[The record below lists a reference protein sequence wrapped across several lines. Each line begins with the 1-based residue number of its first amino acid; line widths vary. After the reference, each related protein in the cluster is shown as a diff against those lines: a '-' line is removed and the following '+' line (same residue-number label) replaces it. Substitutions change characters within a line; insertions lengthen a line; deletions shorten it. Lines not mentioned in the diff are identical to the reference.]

1 MAERTITVPI
11 DPIDRGIDRHDTDI
25 RNGKVTDA
33 LNVINDD
40 GDLRR
45 RDAYKTIYT
54 AAPHFLPDGLTAV
67 QAGTGPASDTLTAF
81 TNRAGTITTS
91 HNVLY
96 VGCDE
101 KFDGIDLSIVTH
113 TSTPTNETKIKA
125 HYYNGTAWTTFDLSS
140 DTTRF
145 GKFNADADKYYFTS
159 LAKAGRLT
167 WHRQNLAN
175 WSQNNTST
183 FGGVFLGSTKYWLAF
198 QLINNAGNKVS
209 LPANSVII
217 KPGVRAFELNK
228 INGIFPVRTKKK
240 NVLVVCSDRETKRG
254 SEKGAMVGLATTPEE
269 PTKIL
274 HLTEN
279 EGSGT
284 NTQVTIPQWT
294 ESTVSMPTSH
304 SAQGSTGVYPPGS
317 AFTTMR
323 RTNLSLADWYYSGT
337 SAETEW
343 RGGPVLSLAAAKV
356 DNNGAGST
364 VNQISVALENV
375 SANQYEHYLLRI
387 TSGTGANEERQIW
400 KNTAT
405 DSGTGKV
412 IFYVFDDF
420 STGAPASSDI
430 QVYAP
435 HSRIEMR
442 ESQLDYEVQTNDDDD
457 ITVQESR
464 PWAPSVESTVD
475 NQGVHFYLSR
485 RLRWLIDGGKFWTAA
500 YDKNTN
506 ALYLSNDTSPILQFD
521 GEHLRTLY
529 PETDTD
535 NDWNADRYANFL
547 FLDQESRAEAKAEGI
562 TETSFLENSPIIGS
576 IIVPFLRRL
585 FILGI
590 NNDPSQIRFSG
601 ENAFY
606 VWPSLFLRTIADDSL
621 RKLQGAAA
629 MNNRLIFWTASSIME
644 FLFLGREDQ
653 FDSRILHTGA
663 GFVSHYGVQV
673 IKSTL
678 VGPNTDGLYAFN
690 GANFEP
696 VLDDWTRV
704 FKEGVNIKR
713 LDRCSSVHLQTKG
726 YYMLAVA
733 SGGSNKNDKIFIWD
747 YTRDR
752 FWLWDAPYG
761 ASFLAKDYDENGDER
776 LLIGTDDGH
785 VMTLSDS
792 ATDDGKAITSYARS
806 VPMNIFG
813 HKEAAYTKIQT
824 VIGNGANNPE
834 LKFFVDKR
842 DTPERTISLDADE
855 GLNKLGSLVLG
866 NTTTGTL
873 ADNRFATV
881 NSSIQAKGK
890 DFQVQ
895 IGGSNPW
902 RLRRMYITARDLGAR

>member
-1 MAERTITVPI
+1 
-11 DPIDRGIDRHDTDI
+11 
-25 RNGKVTDA
+25 
-33 LNVINDD
+33 
-40 GDLRR
+40 
-45 RDAYKTIYT
+45 
-54 AAPHFLPDGLTAV
+54 
-67 QAGTGPASDTLTAF
+67 
-81 TNRAGTITTS
+81 
-91 HNVLY
+91 
-96 VGCDE
+96 
-101 KFDGIDLSIVTH
+101 
-113 TSTPTNETKIKA
+113 
-125 HYYNGTAWTTFDLSS
+125 
-140 DTTRF
+140 
-145 GKFNADADKYYFTS
+145 
-159 LAKAGRLT
+159 
-167 WHRQNLAN
+167 
-175 WSQNNTST
+175 
-183 FGGVFLGSTKYWLAF
+183 
-198 QLINNAGNKVS
+198 
-209 LPANSVII
+209 
-217 KPGVRAFELNK
+217 
-228 INGIFPVRTKKK
+228 
-240 NVLVVCSDRETKRG
+240 
-254 SEKGAMVGLATTPEE
+254 MVGLATTPEE

-284 NTQVTIPQWT
+284 NAQVTIPQWT
-294 ESTVSMPTSH
+294 ESTASMPTSH
-304 SAQGSTGVYPPGS
+304 TAQGTTGVYPPGS
-317 AFTTMR
+317 SFTTMR
-323 RTNLSLADWYYSGT
+323 RTDLSLADWYYSGT

-364 VNQISVALENV
+364 VNQISVTLDNV

-430 QVYAP
+430 QIYAP

-442 ESQLDYEVQTNDDDD
+442 ESQRDYEVQTNDDDD
-457 ITVQESR
+457 ITVQEGR
-464 PWAPSVESTVD
+464 PWAPPVESVVD

-485 RLRWLIDGGKFWTAA
+485 RLRWLIEGGKFWTAA

-535 NDWNADRYANFL
+535 KDWNAERYANFL

-690 GANFEP
+690 GASFEP

-726 YYMLAVA
+726 YYMLAIA

-842 DTPERTISLDADE
+842 DTPERTISLNADE
-855 GLNKLGSLVLG
+855 GLNKLGSLVLD
-866 NTTTGTL
+866 NSTTGVL

>member
-25 RNGKVTDA
+25 RSGKVTEA

-101 KFDGIDLSIVTH
+101 QFDGIDLSIVTH
-113 TSTPTNETKIKA
+113 TATPTNETKIRA
-125 HYYNGTAWTTFDLSS
+125 YYYNGTAWTVFQLSS
-140 DTTRF
+140 DTTRL

-159 LAKAGRLT
+159 LSKAGRLT
-167 WHRQNLAN
+167 WHKQNLTS
-175 WSQNNTST
+175 WTQNNFSA

-198 QLINNAGNKVS
+198 QLVNNSGDKVS
-209 LPANSVII
+209 LTANSVIT

-228 INGIFPVRTKKK
+228 INGLFPVRTNKKD
-240 NVLVVCSDRETKRG
+240 VLVICSDREKKRG
-254 SEKGAMVGLATTPEE
+254 SEKGAMVGLATTPQE

-294 ESTVSMPTSH
+294 ESTTAMPTSH

-323 RTNLSLADWYYSGT
+323 RTDLSLADWYYSGT

-343 RGGPVLSLAAAKV
+343 RGGPVQTLAASKV

-364 VNQISVALENV
+364 VNQISVTLAGV

-387 TSGTGANEERQIW
+387 TSGTGINEERQIW

-405 DSGTGKV
+405 DTGTGKV

-420 STGAPASSDI
+420 SAGAPASSDI
-430 QVYAP
+430 QIYSP

-442 ESQLDYEVQTNDDDD
+442 ESKRDYEVQTNDDDN

-464 PWAPSVESTVD
+464 PWAPPIESIVD
-475 NQGVHFYLSR
+475 TSGVHFYLAR
-485 RLRWLIDGGKFWTAA
+485 RLRWLIQGGKFWTAA

-506 ALYLSNDTSPILQFD
+506 ALYLSNDTSPILKFD
-521 GEHLRTLY
+521 GEHLRMLH
-529 PETDTD
+529 PETDT
-535 NDWNADRYANFL
+535 NKDWNAERYANFL
-547 FLDQESRAEAKAEGI
+547 FLDQEQIAEAKAEGI
-562 TETSFLENSPIIGS
+562 TETSFLENSPIVGS

-606 VWPSLFLRTIADDSL
+606 VWPSLFLRTIADDSV

-629 MNNRLIFWTASSIME
+629 MNNRLIFWTANSIME

-673 IKSTL
+673 IKSTMI
-678 VGPNTDGLYAFN
+678 GPNTDGLYAFN
-690 GANFEP
+690 GASFEP

-704 FKEGVNIKR
+704 IKEGVNIKR

-733 SGGSNKNDKIFIWD
+733 SGGSNKNDRILIWD
-747 YTRDR
+747 YTRNR

-761 ASFLAKDYDENGDER
+761 AAFLSKDYDENGDER

-785 VMTLSDS
+785 VMTTTSA
-792 ATDDGKAITSYARS
+792 ATDDGKTITSYAKS
-806 VPMNIFG
+806 VPMNMFG

-824 VIGNGANNPE
+824 VLGNSATSPE
-834 LKFFVDKR
+834 FKFFVDQR
-842 DTPERTISLDADE
+842 GTPENTITLNTDE
-855 GLNKLGSLVLG
+855 GLNKLGSFVLD
-866 NTTTGTL
+866 NTSTGVL
-873 ADNRFATV
+873 ADSRFSTIN
-881 NSSIQAKGK
+881 NSVSAKGK

-895 IGGSNPW
+895 IGGSSQW